1 VWNVSDEFAGR
12 LVRCKNCDQSFTV
25 EEVTGAP
32 VEAAPAGAAA
42 PAPAPTTPAASTGQ
56 SNSSNPGKGSLMKAL
71 NSSGDLLTIPKILL
85 IAGFAVVI
93 LSRGCDSIGSRG
105 VAREKAV
112 ASQIEL
118 EARESDDEVSKEERE
133 EIEDAQRDARAAAN
147 GYKKMAYFYE
157 MGFILGTIL
166 LVAGAGGI
174 AATGTLPERIAA
186 LAVLVIVTFSIY
198 VIGAPWLVS
207 AMQSAGGAIR

>member
-93 LSRGCDSIGSRG
+93 LSRGCDSIGSR
-105 VAREKAV
+105 
-112 ASQIEL
+112 
-118 EARESDDEVSKEERE
+118 
-133 EIEDAQRDARAAAN
+133 DAQRDARAAAN